1 MPTFREMK
9 TYRGQRLRLDLPD
22 LLEHSRFEL
31 SRNRPLRLEMSGPTM
46 RPTIEEGDILTIEPV
61 DVTTIRPH
69 DIVLYATSSG
79 TAVVQRVIALEE
91 RGGCTYAIMR
101 GDRAE
106 FPGTPIALHQIL
118 GRVVAIER
126 RRSGRTISLKRG
138 LPLRERLRHLL
149 HRLFRRKRASH

>member
-1 MPTFREMK
+1 MPAFKEMK

-22 LLEHSRFEL
+22 LLEYARFEL

-61 DVTTIRPH
+61 EVTAVRPQ

-91 RGGCTYAIMR
+91 RAGCVYAIMR

-106 FPGTPIALHQIL
+106 LPGTPIALHQIL

-126 RRSGRTISLKRG
+126 RRSGRTISLKRKSS
-138 LPLRERLRHLL
+138 LRMRVWDFFR
-149 HRLFRRKRASH
+149 RLFRGRRG

>member
-1 MPTFREMK
+1 MPAFKEMK

-22 LLEHSRFEL
+22 LLEHARFEL

-61 DVTTIRPH
+61 EATAIRPQ

-91 RGGCTYAIMR
+91 RAGCVYAIMR

-106 FPGTPIALHQIL
+106 LPGTPIALHQIL

-126 RRSGRTISLKRG
+126 RRSGRTISLKRR
-138 LPLRERLRHLL
+138 PSLRMRVWDFFR
-149 HRLFRRKRASH
+149 RLFRGRRG

>member
-1 MPTFREMK
+1 MPAFKEMK

-22 LLEHSRFEL
+22 LLEYARFEL

-61 DVTTIRPH
+61 EVTAVRPQ

-91 RGGCTYAIMR
+91 RAGCVYAIMR

-106 FPGTPIALHQIL
+106 LPGTPIALHQIL

-126 RRSGRTISLKRG
+126 RRSGRTISLKRK
-138 LPLRERLRHLL
+138 PSLRMRVWDFFR
-149 HRLFRRKRASH
+149 RLFRGRRG

>member
-1 MPTFREMK
+1 MPAFKEMK

-22 LLEHSRFEL
+22 LLEYARFEL

-61 DVTTIRPH
+61 EVTTVRPQ

-91 RGGCTYAIMR
+91 RAGCVYAIMR

-106 FPGTPIALHQIL
+106 LPGTPIALHQIL

-126 RRSGRTISLKRG
+126 RRSGRTISLKRK
-138 LPLRERLRHLL
+138 PSLRMRVWDFFR
-149 HRLFRRKRASH
+149 RLFRGRRG

>member
-1 MPTFREMK
+1 MPTFGEMK

-22 LLEHSRFEL
+22 LVEYARFEL

-61 DVTTIRPH
+61 DVTTIRPQ

-79 TAVVQRVIALEE
+79 TAVIQRVIALEE
-91 RGGCTYAIMR
+91 RAGCLYAITR

-106 FPGTPIALHQIL
+106 LPGAPIAVHQIL

-126 RRSGRTISLKRG
+126 RRSGRTISLKRKPSARTRVWD
-138 LPLRERLRHLL
+138 LI
-149 HRLFRRKRASH
+149 RRFFGKKRG

>member
-1 MPTFREMK
+1 
-9 TYRGQRLRLDLPD
+9 
-22 LLEHSRFEL
+22 
-31 SRNRPLRLEMSGPTM
+31 M

-61 DVTTIRPH
+61 DVRTIRPQ

-91 RGGCTYAIMR
+91 RGGSTYAITR

-126 RRSGRTISLKRG
+126 RRSGRTISLRREP
-138 LPLRERLRHLL
+138 PLRERIRQLWR
-149 HRLFRRKRASH
+149 RLFRRRRQ

>member
-1 MPTFREMK
+1 MPAFREMK

-22 LLEHSRFEL
+22 LLEHARFEL

-61 DVTTIRPH
+61 EVTAVRPQ

-91 RGGCTYAIMR
+91 RAGCVYAIMR

-106 FPGTPIALHQIL
+106 LPGTPIALHQIL

-126 RRSGRTISLKRG
+126 RRSGRTISLKRR
-138 LPLRERLRHLL
+138 PSLRMRMWDFFR
-149 HRLFRRKRASH
+149 RLFRGRRG

>member
-9 TYRGQRLRLDLPD
+9 TYRGERLRLDLPD
-22 LLEHSRFEL
+22 LLEYARWEL
-31 SRNRPLRLEMSGPTM
+31 SRKRPLRVEMSGPTM

-61 DVTTIRPH
+61 DVTTIRPQ

-79 TAVVQRVIALEE
+79 TAVIQRVIALQEHA
-91 RGGCTYAIMR
+91 GCAYAITR

-106 FPGTPIALHQIL
+106 YPGVPIALHQIL

-126 RRSGRTISLKRG
+126 RRSGRTISLKPR
-138 LPLRERLRHLL
+138 PSRLMRLL
-149 HRLFRRKRASH
+149 SALGRLFRRRR